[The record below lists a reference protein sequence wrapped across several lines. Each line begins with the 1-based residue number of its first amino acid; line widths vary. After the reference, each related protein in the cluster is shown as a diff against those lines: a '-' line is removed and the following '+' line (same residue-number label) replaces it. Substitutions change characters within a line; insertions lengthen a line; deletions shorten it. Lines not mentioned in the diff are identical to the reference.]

1 MKPILLVLMVIA
13 ASASDL
19 AHEVALTR
27 EMIEDAAIRYDDEG
41 LRLGRERAARL
52 AAEGEAAGDTRLAR
66 DAHTLIAL
74 SAWAQVYTGHN
85 PLAALRRIAEEGS
98 RHADRA
104 AALDERFPDALVLAA
119 ALRGSTFMLGVG
131 SPEKR
136 TAMIDLLK
144 RALAA
149 DSAAT
154 PVGVLNGLA
163 RSIDPAGPARPEGIE
178 VYAGLVRRLDARRGA
193 DNARPGFWDLQARAW
208 YAVVRLQNLAPD
220 IAPIRADVARLTAMR
235 PDSELAR
242 ELAARVEHRSWAP
255 AAAVSALAWQP
266 LGSDA
271 AGDGAQAAAPDL
283 RALAFARDPQRVWF
297 RLAFERDLPPSF
309 GLNVVIDR
317 DGDPGDDAAWW
328 GKGSHFRFDRLVTAW
343 VVREGDGYF
352 GRVGVTDAMGAV
364 AGRLEKL
371 TTDVALRLG
380 EDGKSVMVGV
390 SVSVLDLTPQ
400 ARVIAAAGT
409 NLTWND
415 DLTAPAGEGI
425 ALPAQ

>member
-1 MKPILLVLMVIA
+1 MKPILLALMVTA
-13 ASASDL
+13 APGSDP

-52 AAEGEAAGDTRLAR
+52 AADGEASGDTRLAR
-66 DAHTLIAL
+66 DAHDLIAL
-74 SAWAQVYTGHN
+74 SAWAQIYTGHN
-85 PLAALRRIAEEGS
+85 ALEALRRIAEEGI

-104 AALDERFPDALVLAA
+104 AALDERSPEALVLAA
-119 ALRGSTFMLGVG
+119 ALRGSTFMLGAG

-136 TAMIDLLK
+136 TAMIELLK
-144 RALAA
+144 RAVAA
-149 DSAAT
+149 DPAAT

-163 RSIDPAGPARPEGIE
+163 RSIDPAGPARPEGIQI
-178 VYAGLVRRLDARRGA
+178 YADLVRRLDARSGES
-193 DNARPGFWDLQARAW
+193 ARPGFWDLQARAW
-208 YAVVRLQNLAPD
+208 YTMVRLQNLVPD
-220 IAPIRADVARLTAMR
+220 VAPIRADVARLVAMR

-242 ELAARVEHRSWAP
+242 ELAARVEHHSWAP

-271 AGDGAQAAAPDL
+271 AGDGAQAEAPDL

-297 RLAFERDLPPSF
+297 RLTFERELPQSF
-309 GLNVVIDR
+309 GVNVAVDR
-317 DGDPGDDAAWW
+317 DGDPGGDTAWW

-352 GRVGVTDAMGAV
+352 GRIGVTDAVGSIS
-364 AGRLEKL
+364 GRLEKL

-380 EDGKSVMVGV
+380 EDRKSVMVGV
-390 SVSVLDLTPQ
+390 PTTALDLTPQ
-400 ARVIAAAGT
+400 ARVIAAGGT
-409 NLTWND
+409 NLMWND
-415 DLTAPAGEGI
+415 DLTGPASEGI